1 MVRLPDADQLTTP
14 EESVR
19 ILVSLVLAA
28 LCGGVLAPEVQAQI
42 VDTVGVADSS
52 SVAWGDT
59 VALSLDDALG
69 RAFGKSEEVRLAR
82 SQVEL
87 AETQVTSARSAALP
101 QVNGSLNYTRTFQSP
116 YGGSGA
122 GFQIPDSMRFE
133 PDSTASMAERIR
145 YLEENAPNAGLEGLG
160 GLFGNLPFGQQHA
173 YVASVSA
180 SQLLYSGGRTGAAM
194 KIAKQYGAQA
204 RLGFR
209 EQLADIELNVRTAYY
224 RALLARELEDIA
236 AAAVDQAQRFL
247 DQERLRFQSGSS
259 SELDVLRAE
268 VSLENLRP
276 QLVEAR
282 NASELATLD
291 LKRLVNIPVTQP
303 LALTT
308 QLEEPP
314 VDSGAAGPM
323 PTPQVEARPAVQ
335 SAETQVAIREQQVSI
350 AKGAYL
356 PSVSL
361 QLNYGRQLWP
371 NGAFDWSGAD
381 WRPDFTASIG
391 VTVPIFSGF
400 KRGADVELAQV
411 ELQQSQ
417 LELAQLR
424 ESVQLEYERARG
436 EKERARSSIA
446 ARHRTVDQAQRV
458 YDLTVLRYEKGLATQ
473 LETSDARLA
482 LLQARTNL
490 AQAISDYY
498 VADAQMRK
506 ALGRSTAPER

>member
-1 MVRLPDADQLTTP
+1 
-14 EESVR
+14 VR
-19 ILVSLVLAA
+19 IIVSLALAA
-28 LCGGVLAPEVQAQI
+28 LCGGALSPVVRAQTT
-42 VDTVGVADSS
+42 DAAAATDSS
-52 SVAWGDT
+52 AIAQGDT
-59 VALSLDDALG
+59 VALSLEDALG
-69 RAFGKSEEVRLAR
+69 RAFTRSEEVGLAR
-82 SQVEL
+82 SEVEL
-87 AETQVTSARSAALP
+87 AETQVTSARSVALP
-101 QVNGSLNYTRTFQSP
+101 QISGSLNYTRTFQSP
-116 YGGSGA
+116 YGGSGS
-122 GFQIPDSMRFE
+122 GFQIPDSLRFQ

-145 YLEENAPNAGLEGLG
+145 YLEQNAPNAGLEGLG

-173 YVASVSA
+173 YVASVNA

-194 KIAKQYGAQA
+194 KIAKQYGTQA

-209 EQLADIELNVRTAYY
+209 EQLSGIELDVRTAYY
-224 RALLARELEDIA
+224 NALLARELEDIA
-236 AAAVDQAQRFL
+236 AAAVEQAQRFL

-276 QLVEAR
+276 QLVEAK

-308 QLEEPP
+308 RLEEPP
-314 VDSGAAGPM
+314 LDSAAAAPLAAAKVD
-323 PTPQVEARPAVQ
+323 VRPAVQ

-350 AKGAYL
+350 ARGAYL

-371 NGAFDWSGAD
+371 SRAFDWSGSD

-411 ELQQSQ
+411 ELRQSQ
-417 LELAQLR
+417 LQLSQLR
-424 ESVQLEYERARG
+424 EAVQLEYERARG
-436 EKERARSSIA
+436 ERERARSSIA
-446 ARHRTVDQAQRV
+446 ARRRTVDQAQRV
-458 YDLTVLRYEKGLATQ
+458 YDLTVLRYDKGLATQ

-498 VADAQMRK
+498 VADARMMK
-506 ALGRSTAPER
+506 ALGATSAPER

>member
-1 MVRLPDADQLTTP
+1 M
-14 EESVR
+14 
-19 ILVSLVLAA
+19 IVSLALAA
-28 LCGGVLAPEVQAQI
+28 LCGLALAPVVPAQTASASAANS
-42 VDTVGVADSS
+42 DTVSAT
-52 SVAWGDT
+52 GDT
-59 VALSLDDALG
+59 LALSLADALG
-69 RAFGKSEEVRLAR
+69 RAFGQSEEVRLAR

-101 QVNGSLNYTRTFQSP
+101 QISGSLNYTRTFQSP
-116 YGGSGA
+116 YGGSGG
-122 GFQIPDSMRFE
+122 GFQIPDSLRFE

-145 YLEENAPNAGLEGLG
+145 YLEQNAQNAGLEGLG
-160 GLFGNLPFGQQHA
+160 GLFGDLPFGQEHT
-173 YVASVSA
+173 YIASVNA

-194 KIAKQYGAQA
+194 KIAKQYGTQA

-209 EQLADIELNVRTAYY
+209 EQLSDIELNVRIAYY
-224 RALLARELEDIA
+224 HALLAKELEEIA
-236 AAAVDQAQRFL
+236 AAAVEQAQRFL

-259 SELDVLRAE
+259 AELDVLRAE

-282 NASELATLD
+282 NASDLATLD
-291 LKRLVNIPVTQP
+291 LKRLVNIPVTRP

-308 QLEEPP
+308 RLEEPP
-314 VDSGAAGPM
+314 VGGMETAPIAEAK
-323 PTPQVEARPAVQ
+323 VEARPAVR
-335 SAETQVAIREQQVSI
+335 SAETQVAIKEQQVSI

-371 NGAFDWSGAD
+371 TGAFDWSGVD

-400 KRGADVELAQV
+400 KRSADVELAQV

-417 LELAQLR
+417 LQLSQLR
-424 ESVQLEYERARG
+424 EAVQLEYERARG
-436 EKERARSSIA
+436 ERERARSSIA
-446 ARHRTVDQAQRV
+446 ARRRTVDQAQRV
-458 YDLTVLRYEKGLATQ
+458 YDLTVLRYERGLATQ
-473 LETSDARLA
+473 LESSDARLA

-490 AQAISDYY
+490 AQAVSDYY
-498 VADAQMRK
+498 VADAQMMK
-506 ALGRSTAPER
+506 ALGGTTAPER

>member
-1 MVRLPDADQLTTP
+1 
-14 EESVR
+14 VR
-19 ILVSLVLAA
+19 IFVVSLALAA
-28 LCGGVLAPEVQAQI
+28 LCGGALSPELRAQ
-42 VDTVGVADSS
+42 TRVAAGAQDSS
-52 SVAWGDT
+52 AVALGDT
-59 VALSLDDALG
+59 IALSLDDALG

-101 QVNGSLNYTRTFQSP
+101 QISGSLNYTRTFQSP
-116 YGGSGA
+116 YEGSGA
-122 GFQIPDSMRFE
+122 GFQIPDSLRFE
-133 PDSTASMAERIR
+133 PDSTASMEDRIR

-160 GLFGNLPFGQQHA
+160 GLFGNLPFGQEHT
-173 YVASVSA
+173 YIASLNA

-204 RLGFR
+204 RLGFQ
-209 EQLADIELNVRTAYY
+209 EQLSDIELNVRTAYY
-224 RALLARELEDIA
+224 RAVLASELEDIA

-259 SELDVLRAE
+259 AELDVLRAE

-282 NASELATLD
+282 NASEIATLD

-303 LALTT
+303 LELTT
-308 QLEEPP
+308 RLEEPA
-314 VDSGAAGPM
+314 VDSSAEGPLPAA
-323 PTPQVEARPAVQ
+323 QVAGRPAVQ

-350 AKGAYL
+350 ARGAYL

-371 NGAFDWSGAD
+371 GGAFDWSGAD
-381 WRPDFTASIG
+381 WRPDFSASIG

-400 KRGADVELAQV
+400 KRGADVELARV
-411 ELQQSQ
+411 ELRQSQ
-417 LELAQLR
+417 LQLAQLR

-490 AQAISDYY
+490 AQAVSDYY

>member
-1 MVRLPDADQLTTP
+1 MK
-14 EESVR
+14 
-19 ILVSLVLAA
+19 IIVSLALAA
-28 LCGGVLAPEVQAQI
+28 LCGGALSPVVRAQAT
-42 VDTVGVADSS
+42 DTAAADS
-52 SVAWGDT
+52 AAIAQGDT
-59 VALSLDDALG
+59 VALSLEDALG
-69 RAFGKSEEVRLAR
+69 RAFSKSEEVRLAR
-82 SQVEL
+82 SEVEL
-87 AETQVTSARSAALP
+87 AETQVTSARSVALP
-101 QVNGSLNYTRTFQSP
+101 QVSGSLNYTRTFQSP

-122 GFQIPDSMRFE
+122 GFQIPDSLRFE
-133 PDSTASMAERIR
+133 PDSTASMSQRIR
-145 YLEENAPNAGLEGLG
+145 YLEQNAPNAGLEGLG

-173 YVASVSA
+173 YVASVNA

-194 KIAKQYGAQA
+194 KIAKQYGTQA

-209 EQLADIELNVRTAYY
+209 EQLSGIELDVRTAYY
-224 RALLARELEDIA
+224 HAQLASELEDIA
-236 AAAVDQAQRFL
+236 AAAVEQAQRFL

-303 LALTT
+303 LELTT
-308 QLEEPP
+308 RLEEPP
-314 VDSGAAGPM
+314 LDSGTAAPIAA
-323 PTPQVEARPAVQ
+323 VKVDVRPAVQ

-371 NGAFDWSGAD
+371 SRAFDWGGAD
-381 WRPDFTASIG
+381 WRPDFTASLG

-400 KRGADVELAQV
+400 KRGADVELARV
-411 ELQQSQ
+411 ELRQSQ
-417 LELAQLR
+417 LQLSQLR
-424 ESVQLEYERARG
+424 EAVQLEYERARG
-436 EKERARSSIA
+436 ERERARSSIA
-446 ARHRTVDQAQRV
+446 ARRRTVDQAQRV

-498 VADAQMRK
+498 VADAQMMK
-506 ALGRSTAPER
+506 ALGATSAPER

>member
-1 MVRLPDADQLTTP
+1 MRN
-14 EESVR
+14 
-19 ILVSLVLAA
+19 IVSLALAA
-28 LCGGVLAPEVQAQI
+28 LCGGAFSPVVRAQTA
-42 VDTVGVADSS
+42 DTA
-52 SVAWGDT
+52 AATDT
-59 VALSLDDALG
+59 VAIAPGDTLPLSLDDALG
-69 RAFGKSEEVRLAR
+69 RAFSKSEEVRLAR
-82 SQVEL
+82 SQVDL

-101 QVNGSLNYTRTFQSP
+101 QISGSLNYTRTFQSP
-116 YGGSGA
+116 YGGSGG
-122 GFQIPDSMRFE
+122 GFQIPDSLRFQ

-194 KIAKQYGAQA
+194 KIAKQFGTQA
-204 RLGFR
+204 RLGFQ
-209 EQLADIELNVRTAYY
+209 EQLANIEYDVRTAYY
-224 RALLARELEDIA
+224 HALLARELEEIS
-236 AAAVDQAQRFL
+236 AAAVEQAQRFL

-282 NASELATLD
+282 NASELAMLD

-308 QLEEPP
+308 RLEEPP
-314 VDSGAAGPM
+314 LDSGAVAPIANAK
-323 PTPQVEARPAVQ
+323 VEARPAVQ

-371 NGAFDWSGAD
+371 NRAFDWGGVD
-381 WRPDFTASIG
+381 WRPDFTASLG

-400 KRGADVELAQV
+400 KRSADVEMAQV
-411 ELQQSQ
+411 QLQQSRLQ
-417 LELAQLR
+417 LSQLR
-424 ESVQLEYERARG
+424 EAVQLEYERARG
-436 EKERARSSIA
+436 ERERARSSIA
-446 ARHRTVDQAQRV
+446 ARRRTVDQAQRV

-498 VADAQMRK
+498 VADAQMMK
-506 ALGRSTAPER
+506 ALGASSAPER

>member
-1 MVRLPDADQLTTP
+1 M
-14 EESVR
+14 R
-19 ILVSLVLAA
+19 IIASLALAA
-28 LCGGVLAPEVQAQI
+28 LCGGALSTEVRAQQTADTTGA
-42 VDTVGVADSS
+42 VDSA
-52 SVAWGDT
+52 AIARGDT
-59 VALSLDDALG
+59 VALSLGDALG

-87 AETQVTSARSAALP
+87 AQTQVTSARSAALP
-101 QVNGSLNYTRTFQSP
+101 QIEGSLNYTRTFQSP

-122 GFQIPDSMRFE
+122 GFQIPDSLRFN
-133 PDSTASMAERIR
+133 PDSTASMAERVS

-160 GLFGNLPFGQQHA
+160 SLFGNLPFGQQHA
-173 YVASVSA
+173 YVASVNA

-194 KIAKQYGAQA
+194 KIARQYGTQA
-204 RLGFR
+204 RLGFQ
-209 EQLADIELNVRTAYY
+209 EQLADLELSVRTAYY
-224 RALLARELEDIA
+224 QALLAKELEDIA

-268 VSLENLRP
+268 VSLENLKP

-282 NASELATLD
+282 NASELAMLD
-291 LKRLVNIPVTQP
+291 LKRIVNIPVTQP
-303 LALTT
+303 LDLTT
-308 QLEEPP
+308 HLEEPEAE
-314 VDSGAAGPM
+314 SGATGPILESK
-323 PTPQVEARPAVQ
+323 VEARPAVQ
-335 SAETQVAIREQQVSI
+335 SAATQVAIKEQQVSI

-356 PSVSL
+356 PSVRL

-371 NGAFDWSGAD
+371 SGAFDWGGAD

-400 KRGADVELAQV
+400 KRSADVELARV

-417 LELAQLR
+417 LQLAQLR

-436 EKERARSSIA
+436 EKERARASIS

-458 YDLTVLRYEKGLATQ
+458 YDLTVLRYQKGLATQ

-498 VADAQMRK
+498 VADAQMMK
-506 ALGRSTAPER
+506 ALGRSTAQER

>member
-1 MVRLPDADQLTTP
+1 M
-14 EESVR
+14 
-19 ILVSLVLAA
+19 IVSLALAA
-28 LCGGVLAPEVQAQI
+28 ICGLAPTSAGRAQ
-42 VDTVGVADSS
+42 DANSERTADAAARAS
-52 SVAWGDT
+52 GDT
-59 VALSLDDALG
+59 LALSLDDALG

-101 QVNGSLNYTRTFQSP
+101 QISGSLNYTRTFQSP

-133 PDSTASMAERIR
+133 PDSTASIADRIR
-145 YLEENAPNAGLEGLG
+145 YLEQNASNAGLEGLG
-160 GLFGNLPFGQQHA
+160 GLFGNLPFGQEHT
-173 YVASVSA
+173 YIASVNA

-209 EQLADIELNVRTAYY
+209 EQLSEIELNVRTAYY
-224 RALLARELEDIA
+224 HALLAKELEEIA
-236 AAAVDQAQRFL
+236 SAAVDQAQRFL
-247 DQERLRFQSGSS
+247 DDERLRFQSGSS
-259 SELDVLRAE
+259 AELDVLRAE

-291 LKRLVNIPVTQP
+291 LKRLVNVPVTQP
-303 LALTT
+303 LELTT
-308 QLEEPP
+308 RLQEPP
-314 VDSGAAGPM
+314 LDSAAAAPIVASK
-323 PTPQVEARPAVQ
+323 VEERPAVR
-335 SAETQVAIREQQVSI
+335 SAETQVAIKEQQVSI

-371 NGAFDWSGAD
+371 SGAFNWSGVD

-400 KRGADVELAQV
+400 KRGADVELARV

-417 LELAQLR
+417 LQLSQLR
-424 ESVQLEYERARG
+424 EAVQLEYEQARG

-446 ARHRTVDQAQRV
+446 ARRRTVDQAQRV

-498 VADAQMRK
+498 VADAQMMK
-506 ALGRSTAPER
+506 ALGSTTAPER

>member
-1 MVRLPDADQLTTP
+1 M
-14 EESVR
+14 R
-19 ILVSLVLAA
+19 ILVSLALVALFIGALPPAVRAQSSDSAA
-28 LCGGVLAPEVQAQI
+28 
-42 VDTVGVADSS
+42 VAR
-52 SVAWGDT
+52 GDT
-59 VALSLDDALG
+59 VALSLGDALD

-87 AETQVTSARSAALP
+87 AKTQVTSARSVALP
-101 QVNGSLNYTRTFQSP
+101 QISGSLNYTRTFQSP
-116 YGGSGA
+116 YGSSGA

-133 PDSTASMAERIR
+133 PDSTASFEERLR
-145 YLEENAPNAGLEGLG
+145 YLEKNAPNAGLGGLG
-160 GLFGNLPFGQQHA
+160 GLFGDLPFGQQHA
-173 YVASVSA
+173 YVASVNA

-194 KIAKQYGAQA
+194 KIAKQYGSQA
-204 RLGFR
+204 RLGYQ
-209 EQLADIELNVRTAYY
+209 EQLSGIELDVRTAYY
-224 RALLARELEDIA
+224 RASLARELEEIA
-236 AAAVDQAQRFL
+236 AAAVDQAQLFL
-247 DQERLRFQSGSS
+247 DQERLRFKSGSS
-259 SELDVLRAE
+259 AELDVLRAE

-282 NASELATLD
+282 NASEIATLD

-303 LALTT
+303 LALST
-308 QLEEPP
+308 QLEEPQA
-314 VDSGAAGPM
+314 DSGAAGPM
-323 PTPQVEARPAVQ
+323 AEDKVEARPVVR
-335 SAETQVAIREQQVSI
+335 SAETQVSIKEQQVSI

-371 NGAFDWSGAD
+371 TGAFNWGGAD
-381 WRPDFTASIG
+381 WRPDFTASLG

-400 KRGADVELAQV
+400 KRGADVELARV

-417 LELAQLR
+417 LQLAQLR

-458 YDLTVLRYEKGLATQ
+458 YDLTVLRYQKGLATQ

-498 VADAQMRK
+498 VAEAQMTK
-506 ALGRSTAPER
+506 ALGLSSAAGR

>member
-1 MVRLPDADQLTTP
+1 M
-14 EESVR
+14 R
-19 ILVSLVLAA
+19 ILVSLALAA
-28 LCGGVLAPEVQAQI
+28 LCGGALSPEVRAQAMY
-42 VDTVGVADSS
+42 TVRGTDSS
-52 SVAWGDT
+52 AIARGDT

-87 AETQVTSARSAALP
+87 AETQVTSARSVALP

-145 YLEENAPNAGLEGLG
+145 YLEQNAPNAGLEGLG

-204 RLGFR
+204 QLGFK
-209 EQLADIELNVRTAYY
+209 EQLSDIELNVRTAYY
-224 RALLARELEDIA
+224 HALLARELEDIA
-236 AAAVDQAQRFL
+236 RAAVDQAQRFL

-282 NASELATLD
+282 NASELASLD
-291 LKRLVNIPVTQP
+291 LKRLVNIPVAQP

-314 VDSGAAGPM
+314 VDSSVAGAGPM
-323 PTPQVEARPAVQ
+323 PPTQVDARPAVQ
-335 SAETQVAIREQQVSI
+335 SAETQVAIKEQQVSI

-371 NGAFDWSGAD
+371 TGAFDWNGAD
-381 WRPDFTASIG
+381 WRPDFTASLG

-400 KRGADVELAQV
+400 KRGADVELAAV
-411 ELQQSQ
+411 ELRQSQ
-417 LELAQLR
+417 LQLAQLR

-436 EKERARSSIA
+436 EKERAQSSIA

-473 LETSDARLA
+473 LESSDARLA

>member
-1 MVRLPDADQLTTP
+1 M
-14 EESVR
+14 R
-19 ILVSLVLAA
+19 IFLSLALAA
-28 LCGGVLAPEVQAQI
+28 LCGGALSTEVRAQA
-42 VDTVGVADSS
+42 VASTGVADSS
-52 SVAWGDT
+52 IAAPGDT

-82 SQVEL
+82 SAVEL

-101 QVNGSLNYTRTFQSP
+101 QINGSLNYTRTFQSP

-122 GFQIPDSMRFE
+122 GFQIPDSLRFE

-145 YLEENAPNAGLEGLG
+145 YLEQNAPNAGLEGLG

-173 YVASVSA
+173 YVASVNA

-194 KIAKQYGAQA
+194 KIAKQYGSQA

-224 RALLARELEDIA
+224 RALLASELEEIS
-236 AAAVDQAQRFL
+236 AAAVEQAQRFL

-268 VSLENLRP
+268 VALENLKP

-282 NASELATLD
+282 NSSELATLD
-291 LKRLVNIPVTQP
+291 LKRLVNIPVAQP
-303 LALTT
+303 LELTT
-308 QLEEPP
+308 RLEEPP
-314 VDSGAAGPM
+314 LDSGAASPM
-323 PTPQVEARPAVQ
+323 PESQVEARPAVQ
-335 SAETQVAIREQQVSI
+335 SAETQVAIREQQISI
-350 AKGAYL
+350 ARGAYL

-371 NGAFDWSGAD
+371 NGAFNWSSAN

-391 VTVPIFSGF
+391 VSVPIFSGF
-400 KRGADVELAQV
+400 KRSADVELAQV
-411 ELQQSQ
+411 ELRQSQ
-417 LELAQLR
+417 LQLAQLR

-490 AQAISDYY
+490 AQAVSDYY
-498 VADAQMRK
+498 VADAQMQK
-506 ALGRSTAPER
+506 ALGSTTAPER

>member
-1 MVRLPDADQLTTP
+1 M
-14 EESVR
+14 R
-19 ILVSLVLAA
+19 IFVSLALAA
-28 LCGGVLAPEVQAQI
+28 LCGGALTPEARAQA

-52 SVAWGDT
+52 AVARGDT
-59 VALSLDDALG
+59 VTLSLDDALG
-69 RAFGKSEEVRLAR
+69 RAFSKSEEVRFAR

-122 GFQIPDSMRFE
+122 GFQIPDSLRFE
-133 PDSTASMAERIR
+133 PDSTASMAQRIR
-145 YLEENAPNAGLEGLG
+145 YLEQNAPNAGLEGLG

-173 YVASVSA
+173 YIASVSA

-194 KIAKQYGAQA
+194 KIAKQFGSQA

-209 EQLADIELNVRTAYY
+209 EQVSDIELNVRTAYY

-282 NASELATLD
+282 NASEIATLD
-291 LKRLVNIPVTQP
+291 LKRLVNIPVAQP
-303 LALTT
+303 LQLTT
-308 QLEEPP
+308 RLEEPQ
-314 VDSGAAGPM
+314 VDSGSAGPM
-323 PTPQVEARPAVQ
+323 PRSQVEARPAVQ
-335 SAETQVAIREQQVSI
+335 SAETQVAIREQQISI

-371 NGAFDWSGAD
+371 NGAFDWNGAD

-506 ALGRSTAPER
+506 ALGLSTAPER

>member
-1 MVRLPDADQLTTP
+1 
-14 EESVR
+14 VR
-19 ILVSLVLAA
+19 IIVSLALAVVFGGA
-28 LCGGVLAPEVQAQI
+28 LSPVVRAQAT
-42 VDTVGVADSS
+42 DTVSATDS
-52 SVAWGDT
+52 AAIAQGDT
-59 VALSLDDALG
+59 VALSLEDALG

-82 SQVEL
+82 SEVEL
-87 AETQVTSARSAALP
+87 AETQVTSARSVALP
-101 QVNGSLNYTRTFQSP
+101 QISGSLNYTRTFQSP

-122 GFQIPDSMRFE
+122 GFQIPDSLRFE

-145 YLEENAPNAGLEGLG
+145 YLEQNAPNAGLEGLG

-173 YVASVSA
+173 YVASVNA

-194 KIAKQYGAQA
+194 KIAKQYGTQA

-209 EQLADIELNVRTAYY
+209 EQLSGIELDVRTAYY
-224 RALLARELEDIA
+224 HALLARELEDIA
-236 AAAVDQAQRFL
+236 AAAVEQAQRFL

-291 LKRLVNIPVTQP
+291 LKRLVNIPVTQA
-303 LALTT
+303 LELTT
-308 QLEEPP
+308 RLEEPP
-314 VDSGAAGPM
+314 TDSGTVAHVAAAK
-323 PTPQVEARPAVQ
+323 VDARPAVQ

-371 NGAFDWSGAD
+371 NRAFDWSGAD

-411 ELQQSQ
+411 ELRQSQ
-417 LELAQLR
+417 LQLSQLR

-436 EKERARSSIA
+436 ERERARSSIA
-446 ARHRTVDQAQRV
+446 ARRRTVDQAQRV

-490 AQAISDYY
+490 AQAISDFF
-498 VADAQMRK
+498 VADAQMTK
-506 ALGRSTAPER
+506 ALGATSAPER

>member
-1 MVRLPDADQLTTP
+1 MRNIVLLA
-14 EESVR
+14 
-19 ILVSLVLAA
+19 LVAVCGAA
-28 LCGGVLAPEVQAQI
+28 LSPAVHAQSAYTLALAQ
-42 VDTVGVADSS
+42 
-52 SVAWGDT
+52 GDT

-87 AETQVTSARSAALP
+87 AKTQVTSARSAALP
-101 QVNGSLNYTRTFQSP
+101 QVSGSLNYTRTFQSP
-116 YGGSGA
+116 YGGSGS
-122 GFQIPDSMRFE
+122 GFTIPDSMRFE
-133 PDSTASMAERIR
+133 PDSTASMEERIR
-145 YLEENAPNAGLEGLG
+145 YLEENAPNAGLDGLG

-173 YVASVSA
+173 YVASVNA

-194 KIAKQYGAQA
+194 KIAKQYGSQA
-204 RLGFR
+204 RLGYQ
-209 EQLADIELNVRTAYY
+209 EQLSDIELNVRTAYY
-224 RALLARELEDIA
+224 RASLARELEDIA
-236 AAAVDQAQRFL
+236 AAAVEQAQLFL
-247 DQERLRFQSGSS
+247 DQERLRFKSGSS

-314 VDSGAAGPM
+314 ADSGAAGPM
-323 PTPQVEARPAVQ
+323 PEAEVEARPAVR
-335 SAETQVAIREQQVSI
+335 SAETQVAIKEQQISI
-350 AKGAYL
+350 ARGAYL

-371 NGAFDWSGAD
+371 TGAFNWGGAD
-381 WRPDFTASIG
+381 WRPDFTASLG

-417 LELAQLR
+417 LQLAQLK

-473 LETSDARLA
+473 LESSDARLA

-490 AQAISDYY
+490 AQAVSDYY
-498 VADAQMRK
+498 VADAQMLK
-506 ALGRSTAPER
+506 ALGRSTAQGR

>member
-1 MVRLPDADQLTTP
+1 M
-14 EESVR
+14 R
-19 ILVSLVLAA
+19 ILVSLALAA
-28 LCGGVLAPEVQAQI
+28 LCGGALVPEVRAQ
-42 VDTVGVADSS
+42 GVENTAASDSTT
-52 SVAWGDT
+52 ARGDT
-59 VALSLDDALG
+59 VALSLDDALS

-101 QVNGSLNYTRTFQSP
+101 QISGSLNYTRTFQSP
-116 YGGSGA
+116 YGGTGS
-122 GFQIPDSMRFE
+122 GFQIPDSLRFE

-145 YLEENAPNAGLEGLG
+145 YLERNAPNAGLEGLG

-173 YVASVSA
+173 YVASVNA

-204 RLGFR
+204 RLGFQ
-209 EQLADIELNVRTAYY
+209 EQLSDIELNVRTAYY
-224 RALLARELEDIA
+224 HALLARELEDIA
-236 AAAVDQAQRFL
+236 AAAVEQAKRFL
-247 DQERLRFQSGSS
+247 DQERLRFQAGSS

-308 QLEEPP
+308 RLEEPP
-314 VDSGAAGPM
+314 LDSGTTGPIA
-323 PTPQVEARPAVQ
+323 TAKVEARPAVQ
-335 SAETQVAIREQQVSI
+335 SAEQQVAIREQQVSI
-350 AKGAYL
+350 AKGAFL

-371 NGAFDWSGAD
+371 SGAFDWSNAN
-381 WRPDFTASIG
+381 WRPDFTAGIG
-391 VTVPIFSGF
+391 VTVPIFSGL
-400 KRGADVELAQV
+400 KRSADVELAQV
-411 ELQQSQ
+411 ELRQSQ
-417 LELAQLR
+417 LQLSQLR
-424 ESVQLEYERARG
+424 EAVQLEYERARG
-436 EKERARSSIA
+436 ERERARSSIA
-446 ARHRTVDQAQRV
+446 ARRRTVDQAQRV

-490 AQAISDYY
+490 AQAVSDYY
-498 VADAQMRK
+498 VADARMMK
-506 ALGRSTAPER
+506 ALGRTTAPER

>member
-1 MVRLPDADQLTTP
+1 M
-14 EESVR
+14 R
-19 ILVSLVLAA
+19 ILVTLALAA
-28 LCGGVLAPEVQAQI
+28 LCGGALSPEVWAQTA
-42 VDTVGVADSS
+42 DTSGKAAGS
-52 SVAWGDT
+52 AAAEGDT

-82 SQVEL
+82 SAVEL
-87 AETQVTSARSAALP
+87 AETQVTSARSVALP
-101 QVNGSLNYTRTFQSP
+101 QINGSLNYTRTFQSP

-122 GFQIPDSMRFE
+122 GFQIPDSLRFE

-145 YLEENAPNAGLEGLG
+145 YLEKNAPNAGLEGLG
-160 GLFGNLPFGQQHA
+160 GLFGNLPFGQEHA
-173 YVASVSA
+173 YVASVNA

-194 KIAKQYGAQA
+194 KIARQYGTQA

-209 EQLADIELNVRTAYY
+209 EQLSDIELNVRTAYY
-224 RALLARELEDIA
+224 RALLARELEEIA
-236 AAAVDQAQRFL
+236 AAAVEQAQLFL

-282 NASELATLD
+282 NASEISTLD

-303 LALTT
+303 LQLTT
-308 QLEEPP
+308 RLEEPAT
-314 VDSGAAGPM
+314 DSGAAGPM
-323 PTPQVEARPAVQ
+323 PAAQLQARPAVQ
-335 SAETQVAIREQQVSI
+335 SAETQVAIKEQQVSI

-371 NGAFDWSGAD
+371 TGAFKWSGAD
-381 WRPDFTASIG
+381 WRPDFTASLG
-391 VTVPIFSGF
+391 VSVPIFSGF

-411 ELQQSQ
+411 ELRQSQ
-417 LELAQLR
+417 LQLAQLR
-424 ESVQLEYERARG
+424 ESVQLEYEQARG

-490 AQAISDYY
+490 AQAVSDYY

-506 ALGRSTAPER
+506 ALGRTTAPAR

>member
-1 MVRLPDADQLTTP
+1 
-14 EESVR
+14 VR
-19 ILVSLVLAA
+19 IFVSLALAA
-28 LCGGVLAPEVQAQI
+28 LCGGALSTEVRAQA
-42 VDTVGVADSS
+42 VGSTGVADISI
-52 SVAWGDT
+52 AAPGDT

-82 SQVEL
+82 SAVEL

-101 QVNGSLNYTRTFQSP
+101 QINGSLNYTRTFQSP
-116 YGGSGA
+116 YGGGGA
-122 GFQIPDSMRFE
+122 GFQIPDSLRFE
-133 PDSTASMAERIR
+133 PDSTASMAERVR
-145 YLEENAPNAGLEGLG
+145 YLEQNAPNAGLEGLG

-173 YVASVSA
+173 YVASVNA

-194 KIAKQYGAQA
+194 KIAKQYGSQA

-224 RALLARELEDIA
+224 RALLASELEEIS
-236 AAAVDQAQRFL
+236 AAAVEQAQRFL

-268 VSLENLRP
+268 VSLENLKP

-282 NASELATLD
+282 NSSELATLD
-291 LKRLVNIPVTQP
+291 LKRLVNIPVAQP
-303 LALTT
+303 LELTT
-308 QLEEPP
+308 RLEEPP
-314 VDSGAAGPM
+314 LDSGAAGPM
-323 PTPQVEARPAVQ
+323 PESQVEARPAVQ
-335 SAETQVAIREQQVSI
+335 SAETQVAIREQQISI

-371 NGAFDWSGAD
+371 NGAFNWSSAN

-391 VTVPIFSGF
+391 VSVPIFSGF
-400 KRGADVELAQV
+400 KRSADVELAQV
-411 ELQQSQ
+411 ELRQSQ
-417 LELAQLR
+417 LQLAQLR

-490 AQAISDYY
+490 AQAVSDYY
-498 VADAQMRK
+498 VADAQMQK
-506 ALGRSTAPER
+506 ALGSTTAPER

>member
-1 MVRLPDADQLTTP
+1 
-14 EESVR
+14 
-19 ILVSLVLAA
+19 
-28 LCGGVLAPEVQAQI
+28 
-42 VDTVGVADSS
+42 
-52 SVAWGDT
+52 
-59 VALSLDDALG
+59 
-69 RAFGKSEEVRLAR
+69 EEVRLAR
-82 SQVEL
+82 SQVDL
-87 AETQVTSARSAALP
+87 AETQVTSARSVALP
-101 QVNGSLNYTRTFQSP
+101 QISGSLNYTRTFQSP
-116 YGGSGA
+116 YAGSGA
-122 GFQIPDSMRFE
+122 GFQIPDSLRFQ
-133 PDSTASMAERIR
+133 PDSNASMAERIR
-145 YLEENAPNAGLEGLG
+145 YLEQNAPNAGLEGLG
-160 GLFGNLPFGQQHA
+160 GLFGNLPFGQEHA
-173 YVASVSA
+173 YVASVNA

-194 KIAKQYGAQA
+194 KIAKQYGTQA

-209 EQLADIELNVRTAYY
+209 EQLSGIELDVRTAYY
-224 RALLARELEDIA
+224 HALLARELEDIA
-236 AAAVDQAQRFL
+236 AAAVEQAQRFL
-247 DQERLRFQSGSS
+247 DQERLRFLSGSS

-308 QLEEPP
+308 RLEEPP
-314 VDSGAAGPM
+314 LDSGTAAPM
-323 PTPQVEARPAVQ
+323 VAEKVDVRPAVQ

-356 PSVSL
+356 PSVNL

-371 NGAFDWSGAD
+371 SRAFNWSGAD

-411 ELQQSQ
+411 ELRQSQ
-417 LELAQLR
+417 LQLSQLR
-424 ESVQLEYERARG
+424 EAVQLEYERARG
-436 EKERARSSIA
+436 ERERARSSIA
-446 ARHRTVDQAQRV
+446 ARRRTVDQAQRV

-498 VADAQMRK
+498 VADAQMMK
-506 ALGRSTAPER
+506 ALGATSAPEQ